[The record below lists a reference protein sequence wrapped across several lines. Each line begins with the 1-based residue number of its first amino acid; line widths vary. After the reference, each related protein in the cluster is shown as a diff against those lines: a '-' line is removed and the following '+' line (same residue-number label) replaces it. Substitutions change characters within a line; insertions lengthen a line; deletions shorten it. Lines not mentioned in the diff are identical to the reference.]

1 MDNYYN
7 IVINPMVSNIFEGSD
22 KLENVLLLEKLT
34 LNADNN
40 LLNWSCPI
48 CFDDIN
54 KRGMRIACPYTCNHI
69 CCYSCLENECKYIKK
84 NNIIPYKIITC
95 SLCRA
100 RPNSKWIQYGKIK
113 TIPLVYKG
121 IYLHVCDV
129 SL

>member
-48 CFDDIN
+48 CFDSIN
-54 KRGMRIACPYTCNHI
+54 VSSAILVSNPFIIARV
-69 CCYSCLENECKYIKK
+69 
-84 NNIIPYKIITC
+84 ITPHTGRVC
-95 SLCRA
+95 SIFW
-100 RPNSKWIQYGKIK
+100 K
-113 TIPLVYKG
+113 
-121 IYLHVCDV
+121 
-129 SL
+129 

>member
-54 KRGMRIACPYTCNHI
+54 TRGMRIACPYTCNHI
-69 CCYSCLENECKYIKK
+69 CCYSCLENSCRSCYNPSVSGRYEYTKYC
-84 NNIIPYKIITC
+84 C
-95 SLCRA
+95 SYCGGCR
-100 RPNSKWIQYGKIK
+100 
-113 TIPLVYKG
+113 T
-121 IYLHVCDV
+121 
-129 SL
+129 

>member
-48 CFDDIN
+48 CFDSIFL
-54 KRGMRIACPYTCNHI
+54 
-69 CCYSCLENECKYIKK
+69 S
-84 NNIIPYKIITC
+84 
-95 SLCRA
+95 S
-100 RPNSKWIQYGKIK
+100 
-113 TIPLVYKG
+113 
-121 IYLHVCDV
+121 
-129 SL
+129 